1 MSVRDE
7 DLPLSRLELGE
18 KVLLESLLGDKFD
31 KSFSSNWDPTLNT
44 SAVHLF
50 VGGGGRLAWLLVDEG
65 IFESLWGD
73 VINLLSSSSSSSIG
87 CDIKLKTS
95 ADHLTVDGCVLLFWP
110 GLRKALPCS
119 VGSGW
124 FTFRARFS
132 SEDVCLRN
140 PVEGPNMLRKEAIVL
155 WLAL

>member
-31 KSFSSNWDPTLNT
+31 KSFLSTLNT

-65 IFESLWGD
+65 IFESLWGA
-73 VINLLSSSSSSSIG
+73 VINLLSSSSSSSVG

-110 GLRKALPCS
+110 GLRKTLPCS

-132 SEDVCLRN
+132 SDVCLRN
-140 PVEGPNMLRKEAIVL
+140 PAEGPNRLRKEAIEL